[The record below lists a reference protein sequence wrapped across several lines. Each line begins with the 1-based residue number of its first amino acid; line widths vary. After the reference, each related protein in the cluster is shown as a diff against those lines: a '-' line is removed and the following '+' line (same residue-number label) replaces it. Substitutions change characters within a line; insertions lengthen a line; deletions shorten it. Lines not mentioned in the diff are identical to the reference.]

1 MGLRIATNVPS
12 LSTQRNLQQVGNEA
26 GKSFARL
33 SSGQRIT
40 KSGDDAAGLSI
51 SNNLEATVRGLKMAQ
66 RNANDGISFVQTAE
80 GGINEVSNIL
90 IRLRELSVQAASDT
104 VGDNER
110 GFLDK
115 EMQSLKSEIDRIA
128 QVTNYNGTALLSG
141 EGKELSFQVGT
152 SAGEMNQI
160 KFDPSKSNVKADAL
174 GVDGLSLAQKDDAI
188 EGLAKIDDAIK
199 RVNENRSDLGA
210 MQNRLHSSSNSIGIA
225 VENLSD
231 AKSRIMDTDIAAETS
246 NMVKNQILQNA
257 GISVLAQA
265 NAAPNNALKL
275 L

>member
-12 LSTQRNLQQVGNEA
+12 LSTQRNLAATSSEA

-174 GVDGLSLAQKDDAI
+174 GVDGLELATKEGALDSLAN
-188 EGLAKIDDAIK
+188 IDEAIK

-231 AKSRIMDTDIAAETS
+231 AKSRIADTDIAAETS